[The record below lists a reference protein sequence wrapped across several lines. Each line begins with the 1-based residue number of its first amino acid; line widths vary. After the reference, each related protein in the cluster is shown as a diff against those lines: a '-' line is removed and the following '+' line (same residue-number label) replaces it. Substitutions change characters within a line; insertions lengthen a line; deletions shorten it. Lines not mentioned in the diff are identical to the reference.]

1 MKMQL
6 NHAAREKARE
16 LARKITVAH
25 DLDPEIQEEL
35 YGHIEDKLLA
45 YTSGEERISDED
57 AFILVREHFGDAKM
71 LRSMF
76 AEVHEAAATLA
87 LGRLIGAACVI
98 TLAVTWLCTLLAL
111 PFQGLALYLLEH
123 GATDGAVMPPV
134 AFLLY
139 HAMVPV
145 LPIGVALAF
154 VHWRK
159 CLEAGKRPWFYRW
172 SKWDFLRC
180 GAILF
185 TAIPFTPSFELV
197 PFHALSPDL
206 AAFEPTD
213 TQAAIGAWMI
223 QCSLC
228 VAWLWWCGAELR
240 RPSTAMYCVGGWMAL
255 HVAMGV
261 VPEQLFL
268 ATGANAQNGDLVT
281 GMFAGATYFGE
292 NYVWVWRGTSLAT
305 GLAGVPAL
313 LKSAMLYSMCSL
325 VVYFFFSKQHSAK
338 FTPEREF
345 KNWGG
350 RFAPLFIMLLPPT
363 WMGLAAEKSG
373 WTEEVWLG
381 GLLFVALLAPFMY
394 INLVSIPRAIAE
406 RKLYRL
412 RSLRYAGN
420 LFLMPSLV
428 IPHLLVNGHP
438 PRESLATTVYLAA
451 FCGVLMWMAAM
462 ALVNWRK
469 RDETYSEPEEVVAT
483 PTGPSQTQGL

>member
-1 MKMQL
+1 MDQPL
-6 NHAAREKARE
+6 NENIERQARD

-57 AFILVREHFGDAKM
+57 AFILVREHFGNAKV
-71 LRSMF
+71 LRSML

-123 GATDGAVMPPV
+123 GATDGAVIPPV
-134 AFLLY
+134 AFLLF

-145 LPIGVALAF
+145 LPLGVAAAF
-154 VHWRK
+154 IYWRK
-159 CLEAGKRPWFYRW
+159 RLESGKRPWFYRW

-185 TAIPFTPSFELV
+185 AAIPFTPSFELV
-197 PFHALSPDL
+197 PFHTLSPDL
-206 AAFEPTD
+206 AAFASTE
-213 TQAAIGAWMI
+213 TQAAIGAWMV
-223 QCSLC
+223 QCGLC

-240 RPSTAMYCVGGWMAL
+240 RPSTVFYCLGGWMAL
-255 HVAMGV
+255 YVAMGV
-261 VPEQLFL
+261 VPVQLFL
-268 ATGANAQNGDLVT
+268 ATEANAQNGSLVS
-281 GMFAGATYFGE
+281 GIFSGATYFGE
-292 NYVWVWRGTSLAT
+292 NYVWVWRGTSLAVILT
-305 GLAGVPAL
+305 GLPAL
-313 LKSAMLYSMCSL
+313 LKSAMLYPMCSL
-325 VVYFFFSKQHSAK
+325 VVYFHFSGQLLVKV
-338 FTPEREF
+338 TPEREF

-350 RFAPLFIMLLPPT
+350 RFLPLCVMLLPPA
-363 WMGLAAEKSG
+363 WMHLAVEKNG
-373 WTEEVWLG
+373 WTEEVWIG
-381 GLLFVALLAPFMY
+381 GLLSIALLTPFIY
-394 INLVSIPRAIAE
+394 LRLVSIPRAIAD

-412 RSLRYAGN
+412 RALGYASN
-420 LFLMPSLV
+420 LFFMPSFVLPMRLV
-428 IPHLLVNGHP
+428 SDRPTTDTVG
-438 PRESLATTVYLAA
+438 TTVYLAA

-469 RDETYSEPEEVVAT
+469 RDETYSGPEEIVAT
-483 PTGPSQTQGL
+483 PSGPSQTQSL

>member
-1 MKMQL
+1 MDQSL
-6 NHAAREKARE
+6 NENIKCKARD

-45 YTSGEERISDED
+45 YMSGEERISDED
-57 AFILVREHFGDAKM
+57 AFILVREHFGDAKV

-87 LGRLIGAACVI
+87 LGRVIGAACVI
-98 TLAVTWLCTLLAL
+98 TLAVTWLRTLLAL

-123 GATDGAVMPPV
+123 GATDGAVIPPV
-134 AFLLY
+134 AFLLF

-145 LPIGVALAF
+145 LPLGVAAAF
-154 VHWRK
+154 IYWRK
-159 CLEAGKRPWFYRW
+159 RLESGKRPWFYRW

-185 TAIPFTPSFELV
+185 AAIPFTPSFELV
-197 PFHALSPDL
+197 PFHTLSPDL
-206 AAFEPTD
+206 AAFAPTE

-223 QCSLC
+223 QCGLC
-228 VAWLWWCGAELR
+228 VAWLWWCGADLR

-255 HVAMGV
+255 YVAMGV
-261 VPEQLFL
+261 VPAQLFL
-268 ATGANAQNGDLVT
+268 ATGANAQNGGLVS

-350 RFAPLFIMLLPPT
+350 RFLPLYMMLLPPT
-363 WMGLAAEKSG
+363 WMWMAVEKNG
-373 WTEEVWLG
+373 WTEEVLLG
-381 GLLFVALLAPFMY
+381 GLLYIALLAPFVY
-394 INLVSIPRAIAE
+394 VRLVSIPRAIAD

-412 RSLRYAGN
+412 RSLGYASN
-420 LFLMPSLV
+420 LFFMPTFFV
-428 IPHLLVNGHP
+428 PNQLVNGHP
-438 PRESLATTVYLAA
+438 LRESLETTVYLAA
-451 FCGVLMWMAAM
+451 LCGVLVWMAVM